1 MSTTANLDDD
11 AIARAGLGH
20 SGMSLPAHGRGSM
33 DVGAHGKHDMVA
45 AQHNLDAVSSS
56 DDSDWP
62 DKPTE
67 EELRTLRRVSGKIK
81 WTMWTIAFVE
91 LCERFSYYG
100 SAVLYTNFVRGPLPE
115 GSNTGAPLTPDGLP
129 GALGMGPQAAQGIS
143 LFNQF
148 FAYVMPLLG

>member
-1 MSTTANLDDD
+1 MTTVVNDDTIANAGIAAGGIPAPYPARGSIDVDNKEQHLQHDVLSTT
-11 AIARAGLGH
+11 
-20 SGMSLPAHGRGSM
+20 
-33 DVGAHGKHDMVA
+33 
-45 AQHNLDAVSSS
+45 
-56 DDSDWP
+56 DSEEWP

-67 EELRTLRRVSGKIK
+67 EELHTLRRVSGKIM
-81 WTMWTIAFVE
+81 WSMWTIAFVE

-100 SAVLYTNFVRGPLPE
+100 SAVLYTNFVNHKLPE
-115 GSNTGAPLTPDGLP
+115 GSTTGAPVEYGGQP